1 MNMGGTGI
9 SFRGQGK
16 KVKAMTTGGERHS
29 PGASGLEV
37 LYDDSSNTFSTFQPS
52 NTRITFTLTTRHGGR
67 GRRAKRGVTCT
78 DDGGAPTVPL
88 RGIIGL
94 ELVGHG

>member
-37 LYDDSSNTFSTFQPS
+37 LNDGHNTLDISAIKHS
-52 NTRITFTLTTRHGGR
+52 GR
-67 GRRAKRGVTCT
+67 LDCDKRR
-78 DDGGAPTVPL
+78 
-88 RGIIGL
+88 
-94 ELVGHG
+94 